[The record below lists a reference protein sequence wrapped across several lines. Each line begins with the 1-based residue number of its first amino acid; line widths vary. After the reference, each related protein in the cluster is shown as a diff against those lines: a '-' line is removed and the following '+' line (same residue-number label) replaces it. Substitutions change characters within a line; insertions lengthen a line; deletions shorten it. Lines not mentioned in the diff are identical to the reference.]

1 MATIRLRLYV
11 QRHPRLLASVLLVAA
26 SALAMSGIAQAQAY
40 PSKPVRVVVPFSPG
54 GTSDFIARILGKK
67 LGEELGQSFIIDNR
81 AGAGGTLG
89 ADIVA
94 KAPGDGYTLLLYH
107 IAIATGPWLYK
118 NLPYDPRR
126 DIAPITQIG
135 STPSILVVHPSLN
148 VNSVK
153 DLIALAKAQPGRIT
167 YGSAGIGSAGHLGP
181 ALFEYRA
188 GVKLS
193 HIPYKGGGPAL
204 VAASSGEVQM
214 MIQTMP
220 DTIRQVR
227 AGRLKLLAVSTA
239 KRVSDLPDVPTIA
252 ESGVPGYD
260 YFTWF
265 GLFAPGTTPQPL
277 VSRLN
282 QVTNKILAQ
291 PDLQTE
297 FRKDGLDPGGSS
309 VEDFRKFVSA
319 EIDKWGKVIKAA
331 GIEPN

>member
-1 MATIRLRLYV
+1 MHLGRRV
-11 QRHPRLLASVLLVAA
+11 QRHSPLLASVLLVAT
-26 SALAMSGIAQAQAY
+26 SAFATSGIAQAQAY

-239 KRVSDLPDVPTIA
+239 KRVSELPDVPTIA
-252 ESGVPGYD
+252 ESGVPGYE
-260 YFTWF
+260 FTAWI
-265 GLFAPGTTPQPL
+265 GAFAPAGTPKPI
-277 VSRLN
+277 VDRLN
-282 QVTNKILAQ
+282 DNIQKILKM
-291 PDLQTE
+291 PDVAEKLKSQT
-297 FRKDGLDPGGSS
+297 LDPMFMNPEQFAKRLRSDY
-309 VEDFRKFVSA
+309 EKY
-319 EIDKWGKVIKAA
+319 GKVIKLTGAK
-331 GIEPN
+331 ID

>member
-1 MATIRLRLYV
+1 MC
-11 QRHPRLLASVLLVAA
+11 VAA
-26 SALAMSGIAQAQAY
+26 LVLSTSCAVQAQSGY
-40 PSKPVRVVVPFSPG
+40 PAKPVRLVVPFSPG
-54 GTSDFIARILGKK
+54 GTSDFIARYLGKK
-67 LGEELGQSFIIDNR
+67 LGDELGQTFIIDNR

-89 ADIVA
+89 TDIVA
-94 KAPGDGYTLLLYH
+94 KAPGDGYTLLVYH

-118 NLPYDPRR
+118 SLPYDPRR

-153 DLIALAKAQPGRIT
+153 ELIALAKASPGRIT

-204 VAASSGEVQM
+204 AAMAGGEVQM

-252 ESGVPGYD
+252 EAGVPGYE

-265 GLFAPGTTPQPL
+265 GFFAPGSTPQPL

-282 QVTNKILAQ
+282 QIANKMLASA
-291 PDLQTE
+291 DLQAE
-297 FRKDGLDPGGSS
+297 FRKDGLEPGGST

-331 GIEPN
+331 GIQPN

>member
-1 MATIRLRLYV
+1 LKQATFWRCAAAVLCAV
-11 QRHPRLLASVLLVAA
+11 LAAA
-26 SALAMSGIAQAQAY
+26 VQAQSY
-40 PSKPVRVVVPFSPG
+40 PSKPVRIVVPFSTG
-54 GTSDFIARILGKK
+54 GTSDFIARYLAKK
-67 LGEELGQSFIIDNR
+67 LSDEFGGQSFIVDNR

-94 KAPGDGYTLLLYH
+94 KAPGDGYTLLIYH

-118 NLPYDPRR
+118 QLPYDPRR

-135 STPSILVVHPSLN
+135 STPSIMVVHPSVPAN
-148 VNSVK
+148 TVK
-153 DLIALAKAQPGRIT
+153 EFVALAKASPGRLT

-181 ALFEYRA
+181 ALFEYHA
-188 GVKLS
+188 QVKLS

-204 VAASSGEVQM
+204 LAIAGGELQM

-227 AGRLKLLAVSTA
+227 AGRLRLLAVSTA
-239 KRVSDLPDVPTIA
+239 KRVPDLPDVPTIA

-260 YFTWF
+260 YSTWF
-265 GLFAPGTTPQPL
+265 GFFAPGSAPQPL
-277 VSRLN
+277 VAKLN
-282 QVTNKILAQ
+282 HVVVKLLAM
-291 PDLQTE
+291 PDLQAE
-297 FRKDGLDPGGSS
+297 FRKDGLEPMGSS
-309 VEDFRKFVSA
+309 VSEIRALVNS

>member
-1 MATIRLRLYV
+1 MKQSARWPWIAGIV
-11 QRHPRLLASVLLVAA
+11 CAA
-26 SALAMSGIAQAQAY
+26 AACWAQAQTY
-40 PSKPVRVVVPFSPG
+40 PAKPVRLVVPFSTG
-54 GTSDFIARILGKK
+54 GTSDFIARYLAKK
-67 LGEELGQSFIIDNR
+67 LSEEFGGQSFIVDNR

-94 KAPGDGYTLLLYH
+94 KAPGDGYTLLIYH

-118 NLPYDPRR
+118 HLPYDPRK
-126 DIAPITQIG
+126 DIAPISQIG
-135 STPSILVVHPSLN
+135 STPSIMVVHPS
-148 VNSVK
+148 VPASTVK
-153 DLIALAKAQPGRIT
+153 EFIALARAAPGRIT

-188 GVKLS
+188 QVKLS

-204 VAASSGEVQM
+204 LAAASGEVQM

-239 KRVSDLPDVPTIA
+239 KRVPELPDTPTVA
-252 ESGVPGYD
+252 ESGVSGYD
-260 YFTWF
+260 YATWF
-265 GLFAPGTTPQPL
+265 GFFAPGSTPQPL
-277 VSRLN
+277 VARLN
-282 QVTNKILAQ
+282 QVANKLLAM
-291 PDLQTE
+291 PDLQAE
-297 FRKDGLDPGGSS
+297 FRKDGLEPSGSS
-309 VEDFRKFVSA
+309 INEFRTLVNS

>member
-1 MATIRLRLYV
+1 LNG
-11 QRHPRLLASVLLVAA
+11 QVLWRWIAALTFAAVACPA
-26 SALAMSGIAQAQAY
+26 HTQTY
-40 PSKPVRVVVPFSPG
+40 PTKPVRLVVPFSTG
-54 GTSDFIARILGKK
+54 GTSDFIARYLAKK
-67 LGEELGQSFIIDNR
+67 LSEDFGGQSFIVDNR

-89 ADIVA
+89 TDIVA
-94 KAPGDGYTLLLYH
+94 KAPGDGYTLLIYH

-118 NLPYDPRR
+118 HLPYDPRK

-135 STPSILVVHPSLN
+135 STPSIMVVHPS
-148 VNSVK
+148 VNASTVK
-153 DLIALAKAQPGRIT
+153 EFIALAKAAPGRIT

-188 GVKLS
+188 QVKLS

-204 VAASSGEVQM
+204 LAAAGGEVQL

-239 KRVSDLPDVPTIA
+239 KRVSDLPDTPTIA
-252 ESGVPGYD
+252 ESGVPGYE
-260 YFTWF
+260 YATWF

-277 VSRLN
+277 VAKLN
-282 QVTNKILAQ
+282 QVANKLLMA
-291 PDLQTE
+291 PDLQAE
-297 FRKDGLDPGGSS
+297 FRRDGLDPSGSG
-309 VEDFRKFVSA
+309 VNEFRALVNS